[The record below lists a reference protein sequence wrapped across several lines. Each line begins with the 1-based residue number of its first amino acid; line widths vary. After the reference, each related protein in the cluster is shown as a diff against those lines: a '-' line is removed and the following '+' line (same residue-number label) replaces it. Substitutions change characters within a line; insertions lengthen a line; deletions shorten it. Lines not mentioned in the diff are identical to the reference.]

1 MNELPDEIAELFTKP
16 MGFPNS
22 ATEQELFVYRGE
34 DLSDRLGSSGT
45 IVYMPE
51 CDRLTHANTRR
62 IRDQVVWFRTF
73 PGPSKAE
80 SPERL
85 RGVRGKRPGC

>member
-51 CDRLTHANTRR
+51 FDRSPDPRQHTKNQRQSRLVSNVSGPQQSRR
-62 IRDQVVWFRTF
+62 SRAVARR
-73 PGPSKAE
+73 S
-80 SPERL
+80 R
-85 RGVRGKRPGC
+85 